1 MKAQHDPKLSLI
13 AGIPTKPETS
23 PPTTFKSQISI
34 GDRADKQGQQAL
46 QIRNILVPVD
56 FSAPSLRAL
65 EFALPLV
72 RHFGAD
78 LHLVHVFATDHPFT
92 GLVGMPFVLPELEI
106 SRSLHE
112 QLKDIAQNYSIDVG
126 PKNLHV
132 LKGRAFEEICRLSH
146 DTGIDLIVI
155 ATRGNTG
162 LKHLALGSTAER
174 VVRHSSCPVLVTHG
188 GKPSGTV
195 TAFRKI
201 LVPTDFSECSVKGL
215 AYAKTFAKHF
225 KSKIT
230 LLNSVHF
237 QYYVASDECARYDLP
252 RLLQQADVFAR
263 DQMRELFGK
272 TNWEGLDVET
282 SLQTGHPG
290 QQICE
295 HARDSDV
302 DLIVI
307 STHGSTGLTH
317 LLLGSVAEYVV
328 RHAHCPVFVIPTRP
342 TMATVTDRDT
352 RA

>member
-1 MKAQHDPKLSLI
+1 MKAQHDPKPSLI
-13 AGIPTKPETS
+13 ADIPTKPETS
-23 PPTTFKSQISI
+23 PQTTFESQISI

-46 QIRNILVPVD
+46 QIRNALVPVD

-65 EFALPLV
+65 EFTLPLI
-72 RHFGAD
+72 RQFGAD

-92 GLVGMPFVLPELEI
+92 GLIGMPFVLPELEI

-112 QLKDIAQNYSIDVG
+112 QLKDIAQTYSIDVG
-126 PKNLHV
+126 PENLHV

-146 DTGIDLIVI
+146 DASIDLIVI

-188 GKPSGTV
+188 SKPAGAV
-195 TAFRKI
+195 IAFRKI
-201 LVPTDFSECSVKGL
+201 LVPTDFSECSMKGL

-230 LLNSVHF
+230 VLNSVHF
-237 QYYVASDECARYDLP
+237 QYYFASDECTRYDLP
-252 RLLQQADVFAR
+252 RLMHQADLVAR
-263 DQMRELFGK
+263 GQLRDLFKNTDWG
-272 TNWEGLDVET
+272 EVDVET

-328 RHAHCPVFVIPTRP
+328 RHAHCPVLVIPTRP
-342 TMATVTDRDT
+342 TMATVTGRDT

>member
-1 MKAQHDPKLSLI
+1 MPQ
-13 AGIPTKPETS
+13 TS
-23 PPTTFKSQISI
+23 TRDEGTEEH
-34 GDRADKQGQQAL
+34 RRAL
-46 QIRNILVPVD
+46 QIHNVLLPVD

-65 EFALPLV
+65 EFALPLIK
-72 RHFGAD
+72 HFGAD
-78 LHLVHVFATDHPFT
+78 LHLVHVFATDHPFS

-106 SRSLHE
+106 SRSIQE
-112 QLKDIAQNYSIDVG
+112 QLREVAQKYSIDLR
-126 PKNLHV
+126 PENLHV
-132 LKGRAFEEICRLSH
+132 VKGRAFEEICRLGR

-174 VVRHSSCPVLVTHG
+174 VVRYSSCPVLVTHG
-188 GKPSGTV
+188 AKAAGGVPS
-195 TAFRKI
+195 FHKI
-201 LVPTDFSECSVKGL
+201 LAPVDFSECSMQGL
-215 AYAKTFAKHF
+215 VYAKAFAKHF

-237 QYYVASDECARYDLP
+237 PYYVASDEYARYDLP
-252 RLLQQADVFAR
+252 RLMQHAEIFAR
-263 DQMRELFGK
+263 DQMRDLLKK
-272 TNWEGLDVET
+272 TDWNGLEVKT
-282 SLQTGHPG
+282 SLPTGHPG

-328 RHAHCPVFVIPTRP
+328 RHAPCPVLVVPTR
-342 TMATVTDRDT
+342 ASQLQISSNKQK
-352 RA
+352 